1 MTLTPEQQKILS
13 GITLETTP
21 KIKPTLEVKSTS
33 TPFTDE
39 QLKMLDSVEVE
50 EEPTVRLH
58 PSQKSAEPEYITVY
72 DRGNTSRKVNK
83 AEYLAEQQPKKE
95 EKSGPSVLADIG
107 RVTADTLENIDP
119 VTTVLKLKQIAEE
132 AKGMF
137 GLDNE
142 AAKYAVLTKFR
153 TDQLLAPLKTLETVT
168 GTEGSIFSSEGDIK
182 KTETTTGAIA
192 AVVPFVAG
200 GWKIASAKK
209 LANLSTFKKGI
220 VGGGAMNQILAD
232 PDSENIFNAVNEYMA
247 PNIAG
252 DFVSYMSAKETDTQ
266 LERRL
271 KLVGEELTLGVLG
284 EVVGGAAKLSWY
296 SSKMFGKGVI
306 KLSNTEQGQIMM
318 AHLKA
323 AKNKSLAPVVAAKDK
338 TLEAVTKVL
347 PKSKDDYFEEAKFSA
362 DLKKREGT
370 IAYEEAPKA
379 VKQIAKQ
386 NSNGMSNILKRL
398 TGQFFTSR
406 GYWSKRAYNA
416 FENSQYAQR
425 QAITRAEN
433 TANRLQKH
441 LDAIVETKE
450 GEDIISTVNKIF
462 ADQIDFTFAK
472 GLSFEDKVKDV
483 SNQFNLPKN
492 ISTEL
497 VNARTQI
504 DELSKDLLH
513 SSVVPDDFKEAIA
526 EGVGSYL
533 RRSYRLYEDKG
544 YMPSDDVRKTARDFL
559 TRQYQQADPNLSELF
574 ATRQADNY
582 LDDLLKDADLKEV
595 GDYLHRVRKVNTN
608 ILEGRKDIAPELR
621 AFMGEIKEPS
631 ENIILTVTKM
641 AKLAETNKFLGT
653 LKELGESGGYIFKN
667 TDARDTKVFNE
678 IIKGTGTTLDGMYTS
693 KEMLKAIQQKQG
705 QIGMLRGNKGY
716 NKFLKVQGTVQK
728 FKTVYSHMTH
738 MKNLTG
744 GAVMSAA
751 NGVNPFGKN
760 TKTVFNT
767 LRNSIAQGGDEVLD
781 ASYEKYLRLGIINT
795 NVTVNEYRELL
806 ETGYRANND
815 TGFEWLE
822 GMTYGSTLNKSV
834 IGKGQKGLKRVEDI
848 YVATDDYFKINT
860 FLKELDS
867 LKRADTGK
875 SLDVLEAE
883 AARITQNTYANYDR
897 VPFGI
902 KALKD
907 LPIGSFV
914 SFPAESIRVQVN
926 ILRQGAKELSSGN
939 PVLVSRGME
948 RMSGML
954 VTQGGVAYGATAS
967 AKLVFGEDDEKA
979 KAAHILTEKPWSKT
993 APRIWG
999 VDKDTGDILYWD
1011 TASHDPFDAF
1021 KAPLRLIV
1029 NEVMSKNLK
1038 GEELDTR
1045 LFGLA
1050 VDVATT
1056 IAKPFVSATILADV
1070 ADDVVYAVRD
1080 PAGRTR
1086 KGKEMFPVGMSIEN
1100 RISNVSYHILDKTMP
1115 GSLKSAKDL
1124 VNVINEKPNR
1134 TTGKIKS
1141 LELELAKN
1149 MTSINAERLDVQD
1162 AMLYAIKDYN
1172 REVRNLVSLNV
1183 NFENTPSE
1191 LKDRYATR
1199 EKYRYKADQELYR
1212 KVNASITLI
1221 GKPKTAKYLIDAGV
1235 GREQLGFILAGLSNP
1250 KQPSKNQRIAMLQKT
1265 PSENPKEIKNTINS
1279 MMLDFQSF
1287 SGVPLNVPESPSE
1300 LALEKMERMRKS
1312 TGGEVSEPVPNAPI
1326 EPDERINK
1334 LTGLP
1339 YNEGAGTAY
1348 MDEDDPMRRMNM
1360 AAGGRVK
1367 KSSGGKLL
1375 AEHVLLPLADLIK
1388 KFSKKDVS
1396 DEVAE
1401 EAANKILRNFEG
1413 SDDMPSLLDDPD
1425 MEDYIKLETK
1435 ALLEEKHDLTT
1446 AQLQEQFPDVI
1457 KRAGGIGGEEFS
1469 KVRGY
1474 TADERETFEAASSYD
1489 DVLGDTSDIRAEIQY
1504 TLDDLK
1510 LTQKN
1515 MGGRVTKNSGGKVL
1529 NKLKRNCA

>member
-1 MTLTPEQQKILS
+1 MKLTPEQLK
-13 GITLETTP
+13 E
-21 KIKPTLEVKSTS
+21 LEVDALENPPEIKTKEVVKEPVQL
-33 TPFTDE
+33 TQEKEKDE
-39 QLKMLDSVEVE
+39 
-50 EEPTVRLH
+50 
-58 PSQKSAEPEYITVY
+58 
-72 DRGNTSRKVNK
+72 
-83 AEYLAEQQPKKE
+83 
-95 EKSGPSVLADIG
+95 PSVLADMA
-107 RVTADTLENIDP
+107 RVVVDTGSSLAEFPLRLGSMGTEALGLGKIPEWYYDESRKMALEVMTTPLKLFGADKTADKITSS
-119 VTTVLKLKQIAEE
+119 
-132 AKGMF
+132 
-137 GLDNE
+137 
-142 AAKYAVLTKFR
+142 VLTK
-153 TDQLLAPLKTLETVT
+153 
-168 GTEGSIFSSEGDIK
+168 EGKPRE
-182 KTETTTGAIA
+182 TETTAGA
-192 AVVPFVAG
+192 VAG
-200 GWKIASAKK
+200 VAPYIIGGLGLAKLPK
-209 LANLSTFKKGI
+209 LKKFTTFQKGVI
-220 VGGGAMNQILAD
+220 GGGGINQILAE
-232 PDSENIFNAVNEYMA
+232 PDMENLFNVADEYMA

-266 LERRL
+266 LEKRL
-271 KLVGEELTLGVLG
+271 KLVGEELTIGVLG
-284 EVVGGAAKLSWY
+284 EVVGGTAKLGWWA
-296 SSKMFGKGVI
+296 SKLFGKQVSKI
-306 KLSNTEQGQIMM
+306 TKTERATIMM
-318 AHLKA
+318 EHLKVV
-323 AKNKSLAPVVAAKDK
+323 KDKSLAPVVAAKDK

-582 LDDLLKDADLKEV
+582 LDGLLKDADLKEV

-705 QIGMLRGNKGY
+705 QIEALRGSKFWSKYLKG
-716 NKFLKVQGTVQK
+716 QGLIQK
-728 FKTVYSHMTH
+728 FKTVYSHTTH
-738 MKNLTG
+738 IKNLTG

-767 LRNSIAQGGDEVLD
+767 LRNSIVQGGDEVLD

-806 ETGYRANND
+806 ETGYRANSE
-815 TGFEWLE
+815 TGFKWMEN
-822 GMTYGSTLNKSV
+822 MPYGSTLN
-834 IGKGQKGLKRVEDI
+834 KGLKRVEDI
-848 YVATDDYFKINT
+848 YVATDDYYKINT
-860 FLKELDS
+860 YLKELDS

-897 VPFGI
+897 VPYGI

-907 LPIGSFV
+907 APFGSFV

-926 ILRQGAKELSSGN
+926 ILRQSAKEISSGN
-939 PVLVSRGME
+939 PVLVGRGME

-954 VTQGGVAYGATAS
+954 VTQGGIGVAAAKSAT
-967 AKLVFGEDDEKA
+967 LIFGNDDEKA

-993 APRIWG
+993 APKIWH
-999 VDKDTGDILYWD
+999 VDEDTGDIVYWD
-1011 TASHDPFDAF
+1011 TASHDPFDAV
-1021 KAPLRLIV
+1021 KAPLRLIK
-1029 NEVMSKNLK
+1029 NEIMNGNLK
-1038 GEELDTR
+1038 GEELDKR
-1045 LFGLA
+1045 LLA
-1050 VDVATT
+1050 LTVETATT
-1056 IAKPFVSATILADV
+1056 IARPFFSATILAD
-1070 ADDVVYAVRD
+1070 ATEDVLYAVFD
-1080 PAGRTR
+1080 SEGRTR
-1086 KGKEMFPVGMSIEN
+1086 KGKEMFTKGLPYGD
-1100 RISNVSYHILDKTMP
+1100 RIQNTGGHILNKLMP
-1115 GSLKSAKDL
+1115 GSVKSVKDL
-1124 VNVINEKPNR
+1124 VLVMNENPNR
-1134 TTGKIKS
+1134 LTGKTKDLD
-1141 LELELAKN
+1141 LEFGKFV
-1149 MTSINAERLDVQD
+1149 TSINLEKLDVED
-1162 AMLYAIKDYN
+1162 AILYAVKDYK
-1172 REVRNLVSLNV
+1172 REAGALLNLGIDYTKTLDTLEKRYGGKEKEK
-1183 NFENTPSE
+1183 FK
-1191 LKDRYATR
+1191 LK
-1199 EKYRYKADQELYR
+1199 QELYR
-1212 KVNASITLI
+1212 KIKAAEILEPDNVYT
-1221 GKPKTAKYLIDAGV
+1221 YLRD
-1235 GREQLGFILAGLSNP
+1235 AGLSKDQTNLFLDGRSNADP
-1250 KQPSKNQRIAMLQKT
+1250 ISDNALNKIYDKT
-1265 PSENPKEIKNTINS
+1265 PRGDSTIDEFEEDVLKLKLMYQS
-1279 MMLDFQSF
+1279 ML
-1287 SGVPLNVPESPSE
+1287 GVPLNVPENATEEDME
-1300 LALEKMERMRKS
+1300 LMKRMRKS
-1312 TGGEVSEPVPNAPI
+1312 TGGKVSTPIPNAPA

-1348 MDEDDPMRRMNM
+1348 MDQDDPMRRMNM

-1367 KSSGGKLL
+1367 KSAGGKIAKLI
-1375 AEHVLLPLADLIK
+1375 AEPLSKIIK
-1388 KFSKKDVS
+1388 KYSKGEVS

-1529 NKLKRNCA
+1529 NKLRRNCA

>member
-1 MTLTPEQQKILS
+1 MKLTPEQLK
-13 GITLETTP
+13 E
-21 KIKPTLEVKSTS
+21 LEVDALENPPEIKTKEVVKEPVQL
-33 TPFTDE
+33 TQEKEKDE
-39 QLKMLDSVEVE
+39 
-50 EEPTVRLH
+50 
-58 PSQKSAEPEYITVY
+58 
-72 DRGNTSRKVNK
+72 
-83 AEYLAEQQPKKE
+83 
-95 EKSGPSVLADIG
+95 PSVLADMA
-107 RVTADTLENIDP
+107 RVVVDTGSSLAEFPLRLGSMGTEALGLGKIPEWYYDESRKMALEVMTTPLKLFGADKTADKITSS
-119 VTTVLKLKQIAEE
+119 
-132 AKGMF
+132 
-137 GLDNE
+137 
-142 AAKYAVLTKFR
+142 VLTK
-153 TDQLLAPLKTLETVT
+153 
-168 GTEGSIFSSEGDIK
+168 EGKPRE
-182 KTETTTGAIA
+182 TETTAGA
-192 AVVPFVAG
+192 VAG
-200 GWKIASAKK
+200 VAPYIIGGLGLAKLPK
-209 LANLSTFKKGI
+209 LKKFTTFQKGVI
-220 VGGGAMNQILAD
+220 GGGGINQILAE
-232 PDSENIFNAVNEYMA
+232 PDMENLFNVADEYMA

-266 LERRL
+266 LEKRL
-271 KLVGEELTLGVLG
+271 KLVGEELTIGVLG
-284 EVVGGAAKLSWY
+284 EVVGGTAKLGWWA
-296 SSKMFGKGVI
+296 SKLFGKQVSKI
-306 KLSNTEQGQIMM
+306 TKTERATIMM
-318 AHLKA
+318 EHLKVV
-323 AKNKSLAPVVAAKDK
+323 KDKSLAPVVAAKDK
-338 TLEAVTKVL
+338 TLKAVTKVL

-582 LDDLLKDADLKEV
+582 LDGLLKDADLKEV

-705 QIGMLRGNKGY
+705 QIEALRGSKFWSKYLKG
-716 NKFLKVQGTVQK
+716 QGLIQK
-728 FKTVYSHMTH
+728 FKTVYSHTTH
-738 MKNLTG
+738 IKNLTG

-767 LRNSIAQGGDEVLD
+767 LRNSIVQGGDEVLD

-806 ETGYRANND
+806 ETGYRANSE
-815 TGFEWLE
+815 TGFKWMEN
-822 GMTYGSTLNKSV
+822 MPYGSTIN
-834 IGKGQKGLKRVEDI
+834 KGLKRVEDI
-848 YVATDDYFKINT
+848 YVATDDYYKINT

-926 ILRQGAKELSSGN
+926 ILRQGAKEISSGN

-954 VTQGGVAYGATAS
+954 VTQGGIGVAAAKSAT
-967 AKLVFGEDDEKA
+967 LIFGNDDEKA

-993 APRIWG
+993 APKIWH
-999 VDKDTGDILYWD
+999 VDEDTGDIVYWD
-1011 TASHDPFDAF
+1011 TASHDPFDAV
-1021 KAPLRLIV
+1021 KAPLRLIK
-1029 NEVMSKNLK
+1029 NEIMNGNLK
-1038 GEELDTR
+1038 GEELDKR
-1045 LFGLA
+1045 LLA
-1050 VDVATT
+1050 LTVETATT
-1056 IAKPFVSATILADV
+1056 IARPFFSATILAD
-1070 ADDVVYAVRD
+1070 ATEDVLYAVFD
-1080 PAGRTR
+1080 SEGRTR
-1086 KGKEMFPVGMSIEN
+1086 KGKEMFTKGLPYGD
-1100 RISNVSYHILDKTMP
+1100 RIQNTGGHILNKLMP
-1115 GSLKSAKDL
+1115 GSVKSVKDL
-1124 VNVINEKPNR
+1124 VLVMNENPNR
-1134 TTGKIKS
+1134 LTGKTKDLD
-1141 LELELAKN
+1141 LEFGKFV
-1149 MTSINAERLDVQD
+1149 TSINLEKLDVED
-1162 AMLYAIKDYN
+1162 AILYAVKDYK
-1172 REVRNLVSLNV
+1172 REAGALLNLGIDYTKTLDTLEKRYGGKEKEK
-1183 NFENTPSE
+1183 FK
-1191 LKDRYATR
+1191 LK
-1199 EKYRYKADQELYR
+1199 QELYR
-1212 KVNASITLI
+1212 KIKAAEILEPDNVYT
-1221 GKPKTAKYLIDAGV
+1221 YLRD
-1235 GREQLGFILAGLSNP
+1235 AGLSKDQTNLFLDGRSNADP
-1250 KQPSKNQRIAMLQKT
+1250 ISDNALNKIYDKT
-1265 PSENPKEIKNTINS
+1265 PRGDSTIDEFEEDVLKLKLMYQS
-1279 MMLDFQSF
+1279 ML
-1287 SGVPLNVPESPSE
+1287 GVPLNVPENATEEDME
-1300 LALEKMERMRKS
+1300 LMKRMRKS
-1312 TGGEVSEPVPNAPI
+1312 TGGKVSTPIPNAPA

-1348 MDEDDPMRRMNM
+1348 MDQDDPMRRMNM

-1367 KSSGGKLL
+1367 KSAGGKIAKLI
-1375 AEHVLLPLADLIK
+1375 AEPLSKIIK
-1388 KFSKKDVS
+1388 KYSKGDVS

>member
-1 MTLTPEQQKILS
+1 MKLTPEQIKELELDALENPPEIKTEEVVKEPVQPTQK
-13 GITLETTP
+13 T
-21 KIKPTLEVKSTS
+21 
-33 TPFTDE
+33 
-39 QLKMLDSVEVE
+39 
-50 EEPTVRLH
+50 
-58 PSQKSAEPEYITVY
+58 
-72 DRGNTSRKVNK
+72 
-83 AEYLAEQQPKKE
+83 
-95 EKSGPSVLADIG
+95 EKGEPSVLADMA
-107 RVTADTLENIDP
+107 RVVVDTGSSLAELPLRLGSMGTEALGLGKIPEWYYDESRKMALEVMTTPLRLFGADETADKITSS
-119 VTTVLKLKQIAEE
+119 
-132 AKGMF
+132 
-137 GLDNE
+137 
-142 AAKYAVLTKFR
+142 VLTK
-153 TDQLLAPLKTLETVT
+153 
-168 GTEGSIFSSEGDIK
+168 EGKPRE
-182 KTETTTGAIA
+182 TETTAGAIA
-192 AVVPFVAG
+192 GVAPY
-200 GWKIASAKK
+200 
-209 LANLSTFKKGI
+209 I
-220 VGGGAMNQILAD
+220 VGGLAIAKLPKLKKFTTLQKGVISGGGINQILAD
-232 PDSENIFNAVNEYMA
+232 PDSENLFNVADEYMA

-266 LERRL
+266 LEKRL
-271 KLVGEELTLGVLG
+271 KLVGEELTIGVLG
-284 EVVGGAAKLSWY
+284 EVVGGTVKLGWWA
-296 SSKMFGKGVI
+296 SKLFGKQVSKI
-306 KLSNTEQGQIMM
+306 TKTERATIMM
-318 AHLKA
+318 EHLKVV
-323 AKNKSLAPVVAAKDK
+323 KDKSLSPVIAAKDK
-338 TLEAVTKVL
+338 TVEAITKVL
-347 PKSKDDYFEEAKFSA
+347 PKSKGNYFDEAEFSA

-370 IAYEEAPKA
+370 VAYEEAPEA
-379 VKQIAKQ
+379 VEQIAKQ
-386 NSNGMSNILKRL
+386 NSNDMPNILKRL

-450 GEDIISTVNKIF
+450 GKDIISTVDKIF

-544 YMPSDDVRKTARDFL
+544 YMPSDDVRETAMDFL
-559 TRQYQQADPNLSELF
+559 TKQYQKADPNLSEKF
-574 ATRQADNY
+574 ARQEADDY
-582 LDDLLKDADLKEV
+582 LKELLKDADLKEV
-595 GDYLHRVRKVNTN
+595 GDYLNRVRKVNTD

-653 LKELGESGGYIFKN
+653 LKELGESGGYIFKKGVTRN
-667 TDARDTKVFNE
+667 GESFDE

-693 KEMLKAIQQKQG
+693 KEMITAIQQKQG
-705 QIGMLRGNKGY
+705 QIEAFRGSKSWSRYLKG
-716 NKFLKVQGTVQK
+716 QGLIQK
-728 FKTVYSHMTH
+728 FKTVYSHTTH
-738 MKNLTG
+738 IKNLTG
-744 GAVMSAA
+744 GAIMSAA

-760 TKTVFNT
+760 TKLVFNT
-767 LRNSIAQGGDEVLD
+767 LRNSVAQGGDAALD

-806 ETGYRANND
+806 ESGYRANSE
-815 TGFEWLE
+815 TGFKWMEN
-822 GMTYGSTLNKSV
+822 MPYGSTIN
-834 IGKGQKGLKRVEDI
+834 KGLKRVEDI

-897 VPFGI
+897 VPYGI

-907 LPIGSFV
+907 APFGSFV
-914 SFPAESIRVQVN
+914 SFPAESIRVNVN
-926 ILRQGAKELSSGN
+926 ILRQSAKEISSGN
-939 PVLVSRGME
+939 PVLVGRGME

-954 VTQGGVAYGATAS
+954 VTQGGIGVAAAKSAT
-967 AKLVFGEDDEKA
+967 LIFGNDDEKA

-993 APRIWG
+993 APKIWH
-999 VDKDTGDILYWD
+999 VDEDTGDIVYWD
-1011 TASHDPFDAF
+1011 TASHDPFDAV
-1021 KAPLRLIV
+1021 KAPLRLIK
-1029 NEVMSKNLK
+1029 NEIMNGNLK
-1038 GEELDTR
+1038 GEELDKR
-1045 LFGLA
+1045 LLA
-1050 VDVATT
+1050 LTVETATT
-1056 IAKPFVSATILADV
+1056 IGRPFFSATILAD
-1070 ADDVVYAVRD
+1070 ATEDVLYALFD
-1080 PAGRTR
+1080 SEGRTR
-1086 KGKEMFPVGMSIEN
+1086 RGKEMFTKGLPYGD
-1100 RISNVSYHILDKTMP
+1100 RIQNTGGHILNKLMP
-1115 GSLKSAKDL
+1115 GSVKSVKDL
-1124 VNVINEKPNR
+1124 VLVMNETPNR
-1134 TTGKIKS
+1134 LTGKTKDLD
-1141 LELELAKN
+1141 LEFGKFV
-1149 MTSINAERLDVQD
+1149 TSINLEKLDVED
-1162 AMLYAIKDYN
+1162 AVLYAVKDYK
-1172 REVRNLVSLNV
+1172 RETGTLLNLGIDYTKTLDTLEKRYGGKEKEK
-1183 NFENTPSE
+1183 FK
-1191 LKDRYATR
+1191 LK
-1199 EKYRYKADQELYR
+1199 QELYR
-1212 KVNASITLI
+1212 KIKAAEILEPDNVYT
-1221 GKPKTAKYLIDAGV
+1221 YLRD
-1235 GREQLGFILAGLSNP
+1235 AGLSKDQTNLFLDGRSNADP
-1250 KQPSKNQRIAMLQKT
+1250 ISDNALNKIYDKT
-1265 PSENPKEIKNTINS
+1265 PRGDSTLDEFEDDVLKLKLMYQS
-1279 MMLDFQSF
+1279 ML
-1287 SGVPLNVPESPSE
+1287 GVPLNVPKDATEEDME
-1300 LALEKMERMRKS
+1300 LMGRMRKS
-1312 TGGEVSEPVPNAPI
+1312 TGGEVSSPVPNAPA

-1334 LTGLP
+1334 ITGLP

-1348 MDEDDPMRRMNM
+1348 MDQDDPMRKMNM

-1367 KSSGGKLL
+1367 KSSGGKML

-1435 ALLEEKHDLTT
+1435 ALLEEKHDLST

-1457 KRAGGIGGEEFS
+1457 ERAGGIGGEEFS

-1489 DVLGDTSDIRAEIQY
+1489 DLLGDTSDVRAEIQY
-1504 TLDDLK
+1504 ALDELE

-1515 MGGRVTKNSGGKVL
+1515 MGGRVAKNSGGKVL
-1529 NKLKRNCA
+1529 NQLKRNCA